1 MQPTPDARTSPIL
14 QIFDD
19 LVSAEL
25 HAAAW
30 ARCSGAGWFFGNTS
44 NNGDGSAFWKMNL
57 ESDPAFDAIW
67 EQVRPRC
74 EELAGTPLRVR
85 RQYANGHTYGLGGRP
100 HRDDGSF
107 TLLYYPNPEWNDA
120 WDGETVFYDHKGEIA
135 TAVRPRPN
143 RMILFDAGTL
153 HAGRAPSRAC
163 PVLRVTVAY
172 KLDRATS
179 SAPVAEKVSASGS
192 NHVHSIRFRAA
203 VVDAAVAER
212 LEKLSH
218 SVSFPGFRPG
228 HIPANV
234 LQARYGA
241 QSRRDVVNQM
251 AGQAVERSLPKGSV
265 ASAVELKSGAD
276 SGDVELE
283 LTAVHLPDLPAI
295 DFSGMVLE
303 RLTADDAA
311 LESSGSPR
319 EQAEAHFRGYLKAQV
334 LDRLDS
340 IYRFPILPS
349 LIDQE
354 FARIWKAAQAEVEIP
369 ADEKTETSKKFRAI
383 AERRLRLG
391 LVVAELARRN
401 EIQAAHPAELEDKV
415 IDHLVA
421 QTQVEERAVSGA
433 ELREMLQS

>member
-1 MQPTPDARTSPIL
+1 
-14 QIFDD
+14 
-19 LVSAEL
+19 
-25 HAAAW
+25 
-30 ARCSGAGWFFGNTS
+30 
-44 NNGDGSAFWKMNL
+44 
-57 ESDPAFDAIW
+57 
-67 EQVRPRC
+67 
-74 EELAGTPLRVR
+74 
-85 RQYANGHTYGLGGRP
+85 
-100 HRDDGSF
+100 
-107 TLLYYPNPEWNDA
+107 
-120 WDGETVFYDHKGEIA
+120 
-135 TAVRPRPN
+135 
-143 RMILFDAGTL
+143 MILFDAGTL

-179 SAPVAEKVSASGS
+179 STPAKAPQQEVSATGS
-192 NHVHSIRFRAA
+192 KHVHSIRFPAA

-218 SVSFPGFRPG
+218 SVSFPGFRAG
-228 HIPANV
+228 HVPANV

-251 AGQAVERSLPKGSV
+251 ASQAVDRALPKGSV
-265 ASAVELKSGAD
+265 ASSVELKSGAD
-276 SGDVELE
+276 TGDVELE

-311 LESSGSPR
+311 IESSGSMR

-334 LDRLDS
+334 LDRMDS
-340 IYRFPILPS
+340 IYRFPILPG

-354 FARIWKAAQAEVEIP
+354 FSRIWKAAQAEVDIP
-369 ADEKTETSKKFRAI
+369 ANEKTETSNQFRAI

-391 LVVAELARRN
+391 LVVAELGRRH
-401 EIQAAHPAELEDKV
+401 EIQAGQPAELEDKV
-415 IDHLVA
+415 IDHIVA
-421 QTQVEERAVSGA
+421 QVQVEERAVSGA